1 MKEKWVQFVGGR
13 RVRRRPGLGGRRL
26 VFGVQLPKLAFL
38 AVLGPGL
45 VSGFA
50 DNDAG
55 GITTYSIVGAQFGYA
70 LLWVVLASMVA
81 LFVTQE
87 VGARLGLATGR
98 GLLDLDPRGVRDP
111 LGGAR
116 DRDDAGGEPGDDAG
130 RVRRDRGGALAVR
143 RAGPGVGRRSRCSW
157 SGCCSTRAGF
167 LRVQYVFLA
176 VGAGVSVAYVV
187 SAILA
192 RPDWGK
198 SAEYLVAP
206 HGQVTS
212 AYLLA
217 VVGTVGTTITPW
229 GQAFI
234 QSYCAD
240 KRLTPEHL
248 RTSRFDVAL
257 GAVPDQHDRR
267 VHRDRR
273 RGDACG
279 RTASASIPDA
289 AAAAKALGPLAGHAA
304 ETVFALGL
312 LGAAFLG
319 LGVVP
324 LTSSYAT
331 TEALGLERG
340 LDLRPR
346 QAPAFYGLLAFFLG
360 AAAVLVLIPGLP
372 LIRVMFLAQV
382 VNGLLLPIILVFVM
396 LLSRRRKLLGD
407 LTSGPALS
415 RPAGSSRSWSAP
427 CRSPLSSPTY
437 CHEHRRTPPS
447 FTSRSSRAAS
457 SPMPK
462 AASSAGRGSRR
473 PPRRGRVPA
482 DQRRRRQESQ
492 EGSSSSQPSRSPRS
506 STAASPSPRRGS
518 TCSRSSGAKASCCSA
533 KTCST
538 GS

>member
-1 MKEKWVQFVGGR
+1 MEWWTQLFGRR
-13 RVRRRPGLGGRRL
+13 RVRRRPSLRATGLVAGL
-26 VFGVQLPKLAFL
+26 SLPKLAFL

-55 GITTYSIVGAQFGYA
+55 GITTYSVVGAQFGYA

-98 GLLDLDPRGVRDP
+98 GLLDLVRE
-111 LGGAR
+111 GFGIRWA
-116 DRDDAGGEPGDDAG
+116 
-130 RVRRDRGGALAVR
+130 ALAIVTMLVANLGTTLAEF
-143 RAGPGVGRRSRCSW
+143 AGIGAALSLFGVPVPVSVVVSVSVVGLLLS
-157 SGCCSTRAGF
+157 RAGF

-176 VGAGVSVAYVV
+176 VGAGVSAAYVV

-192 RPDWGK
+192 RPDWAK
-198 SAEYLVAP
+198 SAQYLVVP
-206 HGQVTS
+206 HGHVTS

-240 KRLTPEHL
+240 KRLGPEHL
-248 RTSRFDVAL
+248 RTTRFDVAF
-257 GAVPDQHDRR
+257 GALLTNSIAAFIVIAAAATLWAHGEN
-267 VHRDRR
+267 V
-273 RGDACG
+273 
-279 RTASASIPDA
+279 IPDA
-289 AAAAKALGPLAGHAA
+289 AAAAKALGPLAGNAA

-340 LDLRPR
+340 LDLKPR

-372 LIRVMFLAQV
+372 LIHVMFLAQV

-396 LLSRRRKLLGD
+396 LLSRRSKLLGE
-407 LTSGPALS
+407 LESGRFL
-415 RPAGSSRSWSAP
+415 
-427 CRSPLSSPTY
+427 
-437 CHEHRRTPPS
+437 
-447 FTSRSSRAAS
+447 
-457 SPMPK
+457 
-462 AASSAGRGSRR
+462 
-473 PPRRGRVPA
+473 
-482 DQRRRRQESQ
+482 
-492 EGSSSSQPSRSPRS
+492 
-506 STAASPSPRRGS
+506 STAGWVVTIIVSLMSVALVITYLLP
-518 TCSRSSGAKASCCSA
+518 
-533 KTCST
+533 
-538 GS
+538 

>member
-1 MKEKWVQFVGGR
+1 MSPSVFAQ
-13 RVRRRPGLGGRRL
+13 RL
-26 VFGVQLPKLAFL
+26 PQLAIL

-55 GITTYSIVGAQFGYA
+55 GITTYSVVGAQFGYA

-98 GLLDLDPRGVRDP
+98 GLLDLVRE
-111 LGGAR
+111 GFGIRWA
-116 DRDDAGGEPGDDAG
+116 
-130 RVRRDRGGALAVR
+130 ALAIATMLLANLGTTLAEF
-143 RAGPGVGRRSRCSW
+143 AGIGAALSLFGVPVPVSVVVSVLVVGVLLS
-157 SGCCSTRAGF
+157 RAGF
-167 LRVQYVFLA
+167 LRIQYVFLA
-176 VGAGVSVAYVV
+176 VGAGVSVSYVV
-187 SAILA
+187 SAVLA

-198 SAEYLVAP
+198 SATNLVAP
-206 HGQVTS
+206 HGHVTS

-217 VVGTVGTTITPW
+217 IVGTVGTTITPW

-240 KRLTPEHL
+240 KRLGPEHL

-257 GAVPDQHDRR
+257 GAFLTNSIAAFIVIAAAATLWAHGDR
-267 VHRDRR
+267 
-273 RGDACG
+273 
-279 RTASASIPDA
+279 SIPDA
-289 AAAAKALGPLAGHAA
+289 TAAAKALGPLAGGAA

-360 AAAVLVLIPGLP
+360 TAAALVLIPGLP
-372 LIRVMFLAQV
+372 LIHVMFLAQV
-382 VNGLLLPIILVFVM
+382 VNGLLLPVILIFVM
-396 LLSRRRKLLGD
+396 LLSRRRKLLGE
-407 LTSGPALS
+407 LTSGPVL
-415 RPAGSSRSWSAP
+415 
-427 CRSPLSSPTY
+427 
-437 CHEHRRTPPS
+437 
-447 FTSRSSRAAS
+447 
-457 SPMPK
+457 
-462 AASSAGRGSRR
+462 
-473 PPRRGRVPA
+473 
-482 DQRRRRQESQ
+482 
-492 EGSSSSQPSRSPRS
+492 
-506 STAASPSPRRGS
+506 TAAGWFV
-518 TCSRSSGAKASCCSA
+518 TLVVSA
-533 KTCST
+533 MSIALVVTYLVQ
-538 GS
+538 

>member
-1 MKEKWVQFVGGR
+1 MKKWVRMFGA
-13 RVRRRPGLGGRRL
+13 RRRPRGRSGLAGSARAVR
-26 VFGVQLPKLAFL
+26 VRLPKLAFL

-98 GLLDLDPRGVRDP
+98 GLLDLVRE
-111 LGGAR
+111 GFGIRWA
-116 DRDDAGGEPGDDAG
+116 
-130 RVRRDRGGALAVR
+130 ALAIGTMLLANLGTTLAEF
-143 RAGPGVGRRSRCSW
+143 AGIGAALSLFGVPVPVSVVLSVLVVGLLLS
-157 SGCCSTRAGF
+157 RAGF

-176 VGAGVSVAYVV
+176 VGAGVSIAYVV

-192 RPDWGK
+192 RPDWSK

-206 HGQVTS
+206 HGQITS

-257 GAVPDQHDRR
+257 GSVLTNTIAAFILIAAAATLWAHGER
-267 VHRDRR
+267 
-273 RGDACG
+273 
-279 RTASASIPDA
+279 SIPDA

-324 LTSSYAT
+324 LTT
-331 TEALGLERG
+331 RTQ
-340 LDLRPR
+340 P
-346 QAPAFYGLLAFFLG
+346 
-360 AAAVLVLIPGLP
+360 
-372 LIRVMFLAQV
+372 
-382 VNGLLLPIILVFVM
+382 
-396 LLSRRRKLLGD
+396 RRR
-407 LTSGPALS
+407 S
-415 RPAGSSRSWSAP
+415 
-427 CRSPLSSPTY
+427 
-437 CHEHRRTPPS
+437 
-447 FTSRSSRAAS
+447 
-457 SPMPK
+457 
-462 AASSAGRGSRR
+462 ASSAASTCAHGRHQRSTGCSPSSSA
-473 PPRRGRVPA
+473 PPR
-482 DQRRRRQESQ
+482 SW
-492 EGSSSSQPSRSPRS
+492 
-506 STAASPSPRRGS
+506 
-518 TCSRSSGAKASCCSA
+518 C
-533 KTCST
+533 
-538 GS
+538 

>member
-1 MKEKWVQFVGGR
+1 MERLTQILSGR
-13 RVRRRPGLGGRRL
+13 RERRRPNVRGRRF
-26 VFGVQLPKLAFL
+26 VVGVQLPKLAFL

-55 GITTYSIVGAQFGYA
+55 GITTYSVVGAQFGYA

-98 GLLDLDPRGVRDP
+98 GLLDLVRE
-111 LGGAR
+111 GFGIRWA
-116 DRDDAGGEPGDDAG
+116 
-130 RVRRDRGGALAVR
+130 ALAIGTMLLANLGTTLAEF
-143 RAGPGVGRRSRCSW
+143 AGIGAALSLFGVPVYVSVIVSVLVVGVLLS
-157 SGCCSTRAGF
+157 RAGF

-192 RPDWGK
+192 RPNWGK
-198 SAEYLVAP
+198 SAEYLVVP
-206 HGQVTS
+206 HGHVTS

-217 VVGTVGTTITPW
+217 IVGTVGTTITPW

-257 GAVPDQHDRR
+257 GATLTNTIAAFIVIAAAATLWAHG
-267 VHRDRR
+267 HR
-273 RGDACG
+273 
-279 RTASASIPDA
+279 SIPDA

-304 ETVFALGL
+304 EEVFALGL

-372 LIRVMFLAQV
+372 LIHVMFLAQV
-382 VNGLLLPIILVFVM
+382 VNGLLLPVILVFVM
-396 LLSRRRKLLGD
+396 LLSRRRKLLGE
-407 LTSGPALS
+407 LTSGPL
-415 RPAGSSRSWSAP
+415 
-427 CRSPLSSPTY
+427 L
-437 CHEHRRTPPS
+437 
-447 FTSRSSRAAS
+447 
-457 SPMPK
+457 
-462 AASSAGRGSRR
+462 
-473 PPRRGRVPA
+473 
-482 DQRRRRQESQ
+482 
-492 EGSSSSQPSRSPRS
+492 
-506 STAASPSPRRGS
+506 STAGWVVTVVVSVMSIALVI
-518 TCSRSSGAKASCCSA
+518 TYLAQ
-533 KTCST
+533 
-538 GS
+538 

>member
-1 MKEKWVQFVGGR
+1 MKMIGR
-13 RVRRRPGLGGRRL
+13 RRRPRRL
-26 VFGVQLPKLAFL
+26 LGVADARRGLQLRLPTLAVL

-55 GITTYSIVGAQFGYA
+55 GITTYSVVGAQFGYA

-81 LFVTQE
+81 LFITQE

-98 GLLDLDPRGVRDP
+98 GLLDLVRE
-111 LGGAR
+111 GFGIRWA
-116 DRDDAGGEPGDDAG
+116 
-130 RVRRDRGGALAVR
+130 ALAIGTMLIANLGTTLAEF
-143 RAGPGVGRRSRCSW
+143 AGIGAALSLFGVPVAVSVVVSVVVIGVLLA
-157 SGCCSTRAGF
+157 RAGF
-167 LRVQYVFLA
+167 LPVQYVFLA

-198 SAEYLVAP
+198 SLQYLVVP
-206 HGQVTS
+206 HVHATS

-240 KRLTPEHL
+240 KRLGPEHL
-248 RTSRFDVAL
+248 RTSRFDVAIGSFL
-257 GAVPDQHDRR
+257 TNTIAAFILIAAAATLWAHGERH
-267 VHRDRR
+267 
-273 RGDACG
+273 
-279 RTASASIPDA
+279 IPDA

-331 TEALGLERG
+331 TEALGFERG

-346 QAPAFYGLLAFFLG
+346 EAPAFYGLLAFFLG
-360 AAAVLVLIPGLP
+360 AAALLVLIPGLP

-382 VNGLLLPIILVFVM
+382 LNGLLLPVTLVFVM
-396 LLSRRRKLLGD
+396 LLSRRKGLLGD
-407 LTSGPALS
+407 LASGPWLAAAGWFVTIVVSLMSIALVI
-415 RPAGSSRSWSAP
+415 
-427 CRSPLSSPTY
+427 TY
-437 CHEHRRTPPS
+437 V
-447 FTSRSSRAAS
+447 
-457 SPMPK
+457 
-462 AASSAGRGSRR
+462 
-473 PPRRGRVPA
+473 VP
-482 DQRRRRQESQ
+482 
-492 EGSSSSQPSRSPRS
+492 
-506 STAASPSPRRGS
+506 
-518 TCSRSSGAKASCCSA
+518 
-533 KTCST
+533 
-538 GS
+538 

>member
-1 MKEKWVQFVGGR
+1 MKKWTEIFGGR
-13 RVRRRPGLGGRRL
+13 RSRRRPGARGRRL
-26 VFGVQLPKLAFL
+26 VAGVQLPQLAFL

-55 GITTYSIVGAQFGYA
+55 GITTYSVVGAQFGYA
-70 LLWVVLASMVA
+70 LLWVVLASMIA

-98 GLLDLDPRGVRDP
+98 GLLDLVRE
-111 LGGAR
+111 GFGIRWA
-116 DRDDAGGEPGDDAG
+116 
-130 RVRRDRGGALAVR
+130 ALAIGTMLLANLGTTLAEF
-143 RAGPGVGRRSRCSW
+143 AGIGAALSLFGVPVAVSVVVSVLVVGVLLS
-157 SGCCSTRAGF
+157 RAGF
-167 LRVQYVFLA
+167 LRVQVVFLL

-192 RPDWGK
+192 KPDWGK
-198 SAEYLVAP
+198 SATHLVIP
-206 HGQVTS
+206 HGQLTS

-240 KRLTPEHL
+240 KRLGREHL
-248 RTSRFDVAL
+248 RASRFDVGL
-257 GAVPDQHDRR
+257 GAFLTNSIAAFIMIAAAATLWAHGER
-267 VHRDRR
+267 
-273 RGDACG
+273 
-279 RTASASIPDA
+279 SIPDA
-289 AAAAKALGPLAGHAA
+289 TAAAKALGPLAGHAA

-372 LIRVMFLAQV
+372 LIHVMFLAQV

-407 LTSGPALS
+407 LTN
-415 RPAGSSRSWSAP
+415 
-427 CRSPLSSPTY
+427 
-437 CHEHRRTPPS
+437 
-447 FTSRSSRAAS
+447 
-457 SPMPK
+457 
-462 AASSAGRGSRR
+462 
-473 PPRRGRVPA
+473 GRVL
-482 DQRRRRQESQ
+482 
-492 EGSSSSQPSRSPRS
+492 
-506 STAASPSPRRGS
+506 STAGWFV
-518 TCSRSSGAKASCCSA
+518 TLVVSA
-533 KTCST
+533 MSIALVVTYVLP
-538 GS
+538 

>member
-1 MKEKWVQFVGGR
+1 MARNFISSRQA
-13 RVRRRPGLGGRRL
+13 GRRL
-26 VFGVQLPKLAFL
+26 RRGLRLRGSAKRQGRTFVFTQRLPQLAFL

-81 LFVTQE
+81 LYVTQE

-98 GLLDLDPRGVRDP
+98 GLLDLVRE
-111 LGGAR
+111 GFGIRWA
-116 DRDDAGGEPGDDAG
+116 
-130 RVRRDRGGALAVR
+130 ALAIGTMLLANLGTTLAEF
-143 RAGPGVGRRSRCSW
+143 AGIGAALSLFGVPVAVSVVVSVLVVGVLLS
-157 SGCCSTRAGF
+157 RAGF
-167 LRVQYVFLA
+167 LRIQYVFLL

-187 SAILA
+187 SAVLA
-192 RPDWGK
+192 KPDWRK

-206 HGQVTS
+206 HGQITS

-240 KRLTPEHL
+240 KRLDAEHL
-248 RTSRFDVAL
+248 RTTRFDVAL
-257 GAVPDQHDRR
+257 GATLTNTIAAFIVIAAAATLWTHGER
-267 VHRDRR
+267 
-273 RGDACG
+273 
-279 RTASASIPDA
+279 SIPDA

-324 LTSSYAT
+324 LTSAYAT

-340 LDLRPR
+340 LDLKPR

-360 AAAVLVLIPGLP
+360 VAAVLVLIPGLP
-372 LIRVMFLAQV
+372 LIHVMFLAQV
-382 VNGLLLPIILVFVM
+382 VNGLLLPVILVFVM

-407 LTSGPALS
+407 LTNGPLLSAAGWFVTLVVSAMSIALVV
-415 RPAGSSRSWSAP
+415 
-427 CRSPLSSPTY
+427 TY
-437 CHEHRRTPPS
+437 LLP
-447 FTSRSSRAAS
+447 
-457 SPMPK
+457 
-462 AASSAGRGSRR
+462 
-473 PPRRGRVPA
+473 
-482 DQRRRRQESQ
+482 
-492 EGSSSSQPSRSPRS
+492 
-506 STAASPSPRRGS
+506 
-518 TCSRSSGAKASCCSA
+518 
-533 KTCST
+533 
-538 GS
+538 